1 MLPALGYERASIN
14 AIAKAAKL
22 SPGLVHYHFKS
33 KEQILL
39 ALADSLAH
47 ELQQRVSERLQEVEG
62 PRARVD
68 AWIDALLALGT
79 ENFRSSFGEAV
90 KQLRPII
97 RREKAR
103 SAGEVV
109 ATALGDSTGDDSV
122 MVLVAMD
129 VRVDNRSAQQG
140 EERRFRL
147 RLAMQRVEGEWLLDE
162 IATVT

>member
-1 MLPALGYERASIN
+1 MR
-14 AIAKAAKL
+14 
-22 SPGLVHYHFKS
+22 SP
-33 KEQILL
+33 
-39 ALADSLAH
+39 
-47 ELQQRVSERLQEVEG
+47 RL
-62 PRARVD
+62 RARPLLVVLVVVPCMVVA
-68 AWIDALLALGT
+68 AWSGLSLRSSTHDSDDREAALEAARRAAQTFTTYDYRELDGSFDALLALGT

-122 MVLVAMD
+122 MVLV
-129 VRVDNRSAQQG
+129 DNRSAQQG

>member
-1 MLPALGYERASIN
+1 MR
-14 AIAKAAKL
+14 
-22 SPGLVHYHFKS
+22 SP
-33 KEQILL
+33 
-39 ALADSLAH
+39 
-47 ELQQRVSERLQEVEG
+47 RL
-62 PRARVD
+62 RARPLVVLVVLVVGSCMVVAAWSGLSLRSSTHDSDDRD
-68 AWIDALLALGT
+68 AALEAARRAAQTFTTYDYRELDGSFDALLALGT

>member
-1 MLPALGYERASIN
+1 MR
-14 AIAKAAKL
+14 
-22 SPGLVHYHFKS
+22 SP
-33 KEQILL
+33 
-39 ALADSLAH
+39 
-47 ELQQRVSERLQEVEG
+47 RL
-62 PRARVD
+62 RARPLVVLVVLVVGSCMVVAAWSGLSLRSSTHD
-68 AWIDALLALGT
+68 ADDRDAALEAARRAAQTFTTYDYRELDGSFDALLALGT

-103 SAGEVV
+103 SSGEVV

-147 RLAMQRVEGEWLLDE
+147 RLALQRIEWLLDE